1 MANLLDQLAAMTV
14 VVADTGELEAI
25 KQFTPRDATTNPSLI
40 LAAAQIPTYQNLID
54 TALRESRAV
63 IGADA
68 PAEDVVL
75 EALDEIC
82 VIFGREILKLVPGR
96 VSTEVDARLSFD
108 TEATITK
115 ARKLIGLYQAAGI
128 GTDRV
133 LIKVA
138 STWEG
143 IKAAEALEKE
153 GIHCNLTLLFSFAQA
168 VACAEAG
175 VTLISPFV
183 GRILDWYK
191 ASTGRDHYQGAEDPG
206 VISVTEIF
214 NYYKTYGY
222 RTEVMGAS
230 FRNIEEIIELAGCD
244 LLTISPKLLD
254 QLRSSE
260 ADLPRKLDGAA
271 PAATR
276 DQLHLDRSSFD
287 TMMAADA
294 MATDKLDEGIRG
306 FVKAIETLES
316 QLAHRLGELEGAAA
330 FTHAAQEIFLLNDLD
345 GDGCITREE
354 WLGSDAVFDAL
365 DTDHDGR
372 LVPADVRGG
381 LGAPLALTAP

>member
-54 TALRESRAV
+54 RALRESRAV
-63 IGADA
+63 IGPAA

-82 VIFGREILKLVPGR
+82 VIFGREILKIVPGR

-108 TEATITK
+108 TEATINK

-191 ASTGRDHYQGAEDPG
+191 ASTGRDHYPGAEDPG

-260 ADLPRKLDGAA
+260 AELPRKLDPVA
-271 PAATR
+271 PAPTR
-276 DQLHLDRSSFD
+276 PQLSLDRAGFD

-306 FVKAIETLES
+306 FVKAIETLEA

-381 LGAPLALTAP
+381 LGAPLALTAS

>member
-191 ASTGRDHYQGAEDPG
+191 ASTGRDHYLGAEDPG